1 MMLNISLRGRQKI
14 EFWEEKM
21 KKVQFTETVLRDA
34 NQSLIATRLPYDKF
48 EPILEKMDQAGFY
61 SVECWGGATF
71 DVCLRFLN
79 EDPWERLRKIRAKMP
94 NTKLQMLLRGQN
106 ILGYKHYP
114 DDVVRRFVRAS
125 VKNGIDIIRI
135 FDALNDT
142 DNLKVAIEET
152 IKQGAMA
159 SGTIS
164 YTTSPVHTT
173 AKFVEMVKE
182 LKQMGVSSIC
192 IKDMA
197 GIMTPKSA
205 YDLVS
210 GIKDAVDLPVV
221 LHTHCTTGLA
231 FMTYLKGIE
240 AGADVIDTAIS
251 PFSGGTSQPA
261 TETLYYALKELG
273 YDVALD
279 EKILIEM
286 ANYFKPI
293 RNDYLAD
300 GTLNPIS
307 MTTDTQCLTYQIPG
321 GMLSNLLSQLKM
333 MNALDKFEEALIE
346 TPRVRKDMGY
356 PPLVTPTSQLVG
368 SQAVQNVLAGERYK
382 NVGAEI
388 KAYCRGEYG
397 RTPAPINEEVR
408 AKILNGEK
416 PIEGRYA
423 DTLPTDTYEKAA
435 EHLGDTAKCEEDVLS
450 YIAFPQVAENF
461 FEKRREAE
469 EKVVRYT
476 ITEA

>member
-1 MMLNISLRGRQKI
+1 MLNISLRCRQKI

-142 DNLKVAIEET
+142 DNLKVAVEET

-197 GIMTPKSA
+197 GIMTPQSA

-210 GIKDAVDLPVV
+210 GIKDAVDLPIV

-286 ANYFKPI
+286 ANFFKPI

>member
-1 MMLNISLRGRQKI
+1 
-14 EFWEEKM
+14 M

-34 NQSLIATRLPYDKF
+34 NQSLIATRLGYDQF
-48 EPILEKMDQAGFY
+48 EPILDTIDKAGFY

-71 DVCLRFLN
+71 DVCLRFLG
-79 EDPWERLRKIRAKMP
+79 EDPWERLRKLRQKLP

-114 DDVVRRFVRAS
+114 DDIVRRFVRAA
-125 VKNGIDIIRI
+125 VRNGIDIIRI
-135 FDALNDT
+135 FDALNDVN
-142 DNLKVAIEET
+142 NLKVAVEEAVNS
-152 IKQGAMA
+152 GAMA
-159 SGTIS
+159 SGAIS
-164 YTTSPVHTT
+164 YTTSPVHTRE
-173 AKFVEMVKE
+173 KYVEMVRE
-182 LKQMGVSSIC
+182 LASMGVSSIC

-197 GIMTPKSA
+197 GILTPKAA

-210 GIKDAVDLPVV
+210 AIKDAVDLPVV
-221 LHTHCTTGLA
+221 MHTHCTTGLA
-231 FMTYLKGIE
+231 FMTYLKAIE

-261 TETLYYALKELG
+261 TETLYYALKEFG
-273 YDVALD
+273 YEVDLD
-279 EKILIEM
+279 EKSINAM
-286 ANYFKPI
+286 ADFFKPL
-293 RNDYLAD
+293 RAEFLEK

-307 MTTDTQCLTYQIPG
+307 LTTDTRCLTYQIPG
-321 GMLSNLLSQLKM
+321 GMLSNLLSQLKSL
-333 MNALDKFEEALIE
+333 NALDKFEEALIE
-346 TPRVRKDMGY
+346 TPKVRADMGY

-368 SQAVQNVLAGERYK
+368 TQAVQNVLAGERYK

-408 AKILNGEK
+408 AKILGDLK
-416 PIEGRYA
+416 PVEGRYA

-435 EHLGDTAKCEEDVLS
+435 EKLGDTARCEEDVLS
-450 YIAFPQVAENF
+450 YISFPQVAEKF
-461 FEKRREAE
+461 FEERKAKE